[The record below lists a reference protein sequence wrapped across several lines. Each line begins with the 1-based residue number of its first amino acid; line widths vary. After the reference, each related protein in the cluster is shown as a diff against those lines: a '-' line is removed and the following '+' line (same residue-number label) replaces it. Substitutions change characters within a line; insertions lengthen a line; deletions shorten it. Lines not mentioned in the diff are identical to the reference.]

1 MKSDELVH
9 DFFSRVVVIINQ
21 TKIFGEDISE
31 KKIVEFFL
39 RSLLYKFDHI
49 IVAIEKSKDM
59 SIYTQNELVGTLLT
73 HEE

>member
-59 SIYTQNELVGTLLT
+59 SIYTQMNWLE
-73 HEE
+73 HC